1 MDAIIAIQS
10 TVAARV
16 GKSPDYE
23 FGGDANAGFAALRD
37 KQALSATSSNAIEG
51 DATSPIDVV
60 SSRIAVGL
68 RSGFTAK
75 DSQHLLKIL
84 DKSATGGKEPDVTQ
98 IMLASHKFQMSSALA
113 TAVQTMSSNVKQSID
128 KLISAN

>member
-10 TVAARV
+10 TAAARV
-16 GKSPDYE
+16 GKPAEYE
-23 FGGDANAGFAALRD
+23 FGGDNSAGFAALRE
-37 KQALSATSSNAIEG
+37 KQALSATSSNLTEG
-51 DATSPIDVV
+51 AETSPIDDV